1 MGTKILSVLA
11 AVSLTAVFGIAA
23 GAEGDV
29 AKVGDTGYS
38 TLQAAINAASDGGEV
53 DLIANV
59 TESIT
64 ISADDN
70 VTLDLNGYTLTNS
83 TGHTITNNGTLTIN
97 DSSSSHAG
105 TVNNVTHQ
113 KAAVYNESGA
123 TAMLNA
129 GTYERSLEAG
139 DTNGNNG
146 NSYYTIY
153 NQGNMEISNA
163 VINNKGTY
171 SSCIINGGFED
182 GAKLT
187 IDGATVTGG
196 INAIKND
203 EYGSTLTITSGTF
216 TNSAL
221 DGAVILNA
229 ATANINGGTF
239 NGSGACVINVTQGHP
254 NKESS
259 ERKNSTTTITTGT
272 FNATGT
278 NTTLIYAPG
287 NTTMDNKGVS
297 VSGGTFSGT
306 ISTNL
311 LDTGNVIV
319 KEENSYVVENDNKSY
334 AARYA
339 GVRYNSINEA
349 INDNRSDT
357 LPQNIYL
364 LRDISENVV
373 IPEGHKIQID
383 LNSYKITN
391 DDTSI
396 PLCNTITNNGTLTIR
411 DTSAEKNGTIDNV
424 SHQKAAIYNEAGA
437 TATLN
442 AGTYTRSAENGNSD
456 NSGGNSYYY
465 IVNHGTMTLNDIS
478 VKSNG
483 SFSSLIENGWY
494 NGNVDH
500 PEGTVA
506 TMTINGGTFSGGINT
521 VKNDDWGILT
531 INDGRFENMTQHS
544 VLNWNVAEINGGT
557 FIAPDGYCSAA
568 NGYIN
573 DTMDKGQLT
582 ITDGDFTGGIYIV
595 DAASGSNPDKAKEG
609 VAVSGGTF
617 SSDVSEYLAD
627 GCAISMGN
635 NTYVVLNPDNN
646 TGSVNAVGTYKSAA
660 NEDGSYDQLQ
670 ILDTPQITSGE
681 VGFKITDN
689 KTTVIKTFKYA
700 NINANTKIGLIITDI
715 PEDQTVS
722 VSIATSES
730 E

>member
-23 GAEGDV
+23 GAEGDNV
-29 AKVGDTGYS
+29 AKIGEQEYS
-38 TLQAAINAASDGGEV
+38 TLQDAINAATGDTEI
-53 DLIANV
+53 DLMSNTAEDVSIPSGKTV
-59 TESIT
+59 TI
-64 ISADDN
+64 
-70 VTLDLNGYTLTNS
+70 DLSGYKITNS

-105 TVNNVTHQ
+105 TIDNVTHQ

-153 NQGNMEISNA
+153 NQGNMEISDA

-171 SSCIINGGFED
+171 SSCIINGGYAD
-182 GAKLT
+182 NASLT
-187 IDGATVTGG
+187 ITDTAVTGG
-196 INAIKND
+196 VITVKND
-203 EYGSTLTITSGTF
+203 EYGSELLINSGTF
-216 TNSAL
+216 TNSAPN
-221 DGAVILNA
+221 GVVVQNSG
-229 ATANINGGTF
+229 TAEITAGTF
-239 NGSGACVINVTQGHP
+239 IGSGKYVIYATKGRANMAAQEET
-254 NKESS
+254 
-259 ERKNSTTTITTGT
+259 NSTTTI
-272 FNATGT
+272 
-278 NTTLIYAPG
+278 
-287 NTTMDNKGVS
+287 
-297 VSGGTFSGT
+297 SGGTFTATENAEIICSSDIEYNFKDNINISGGKFSDSFST
-306 ISTNL
+306 YFLSTN
-311 LDTGNVIV
+311 NVIV
-319 KEENSYVVENDNKSY
+319 KENDSYVVKTDDNSY

-349 INDNRSDT
+349 IADCPTVDT
-357 LPQNIYL
+357 NSMAQTVYVCK
-364 LRDISENVV
+364 DTSENVV
-373 IPEGHKIQID
+373 IPKDKRIQLD
-383 LNSYKITN
+383 LSGYKITN
-391 DDTSI
+391 DISSDQ
-396 PLCNTITNNGTLTIR
+396 LCHTITNNGSLIIR

-500 PEGTVA
+500 PEGAVA

-627 GCAISMGN
+627 GCAISTGN

-646 TGSVNAVGTYKSAA
+646 TGSVNDVGTYKSAA

-722 VSIATSES
+722 VSIAE
-730 E
+730 

>member
-38 TLQAAINAASDGGEV
+38 TLQAAINAASDEGEV

-171 SSCIINGGFED
+171 SSCIINGGYAD
-182 GAKLT
+182 NASLT
-187 IDGATVTGG
+187 ITDTAVTGG
-196 INAIKND
+196 VIAVKND
-203 EYGSTLTITSGTF
+203 EYGSKLLINSGTF
-216 TNSAL
+216 TNSAPN
-221 DGAVILNA
+221 GVVVQNSG
-229 ATANINGGTF
+229 TAEITAGTF
-239 NGSGACVINVTQGHP
+239 IGSGKYVIYATKGKANMAAQEET
-254 NKESS
+254 
-259 ERKNSTTTITTGT
+259 NSTTTI
-272 FNATGT
+272 
-278 NTTLIYAPG
+278 
-287 NTTMDNKGVS
+287 
-297 VSGGTFSGT
+297 SGGIFTATENAEIICSSDIEYKFKDNINISGGKFSDSFST
-306 ISTNL
+306 YFLSTN
-311 LDTGNVIV
+311 NVIV
-319 KEENSYVVENDNKSY
+319 KENDSYVVKTDDNSY

-349 INDNRSDT
+349 IADCPTVDT
-357 LPQNIYL
+357 NSMAQTVYVCK
-364 LRDISENVV
+364 DTSENVV
-373 IPEGHKIQID
+373 IPKDKRIQLD
-383 LNSYKITN
+383 LSGYKITN
-391 DDTSI
+391 DISSDQ
-396 PLCNTITNNGTLTIR
+396 LCHTITNNGSLIIR

-494 NGNVDH
+494 DGTKDH
-500 PEGTVA
+500 PDGAVA
-506 TMTINGGTFSGGINT
+506 TMTINNGTFSGGINT
-521 VKNDDWGILT
+521 IKNDDWGILT

-627 GCAISMGN
+627 GCAISTGN

-646 TGSVNAVGTYKSAA
+646 TGSVNDVGTYKSAA

-722 VSIATSES
+722 VSIAE
-730 E
+730 

>member
-23 GAEGDV
+23 GAEGDNV
-29 AKVGDTGYS
+29 AKIGEQEYS
-38 TLQAAINAASDGGEV
+38 TLQDAINVATGDTEI
-53 DLIANV
+53 DLMSNTAEDVSIPSGKTV
-59 TESIT
+59 TIDLSGYKIT
-64 ISADDN
+64 NI
-70 VTLDLNGYTLTNS
+70 

-105 TVNNVTHQ
+105 TVDNVTHQ

-259 ERKNSTTTITTGT
+259 ERENSTTTITTGT

-442 AGTYTRSAENGNSD
+442 AGTYTRSKEAGSSPD
-456 NSGGNSYYY
+456 NNGGNSYYY
-465 IVNHGTMTLNDIS
+465 IVNHGTMTLGNINVIS
-478 VKSNG
+478 SG
-483 SFSSLIENGWY
+483 SYSSLIENGWY
-494 NGNVDH
+494 DGTKDH
-500 PEGTVA
+500 PDGAVA
-506 TMTINGGTFSGGINT
+506 TMTINNGTFSGGINT
-521 VKNDDWGILT
+521 IKNDDWGILT
-531 INDGRFENMTQHS
+531 IN
-544 VLNWNVAEINGGT
+544 GGT
-557 FIAPDGYCSAA
+557 FSNVKQYPVY
-568 NGYIN
+568 NVNVTTIN
-573 DTMDKGQLT
+573 DGTFNGNDGEGAVYNWAINNTMDQGIVT
-582 ITDGDFTGGIYIV
+582 ITGGKFTGGIR
-595 DAASGSNPDKAKEG
+595 E
-609 VAVSGGTF
+609 VADGQTPVTDVSGGTF
-617 SSDVSEYLAD
+617 DTDVSEYLAD
-627 GCAISMGN
+627 GCAISTGTN
-635 NTYVVLNPDNN
+635 SYSVLNPDNH
-646 TGSVNAVGTYKSAA
+646 TASIDTAGTYKSATNA
-660 NEDGSYDQLQ
+660 DGYYDQMDIMTTSGLTSGS
-670 ILDTPQITSGE
+670 IRFNVTNNNSTESTTLDYNTATVEGSQIT
-681 VGFKITDN
+681 
-689 KTTVIKTFKYA
+689 
-700 NINANTKIGLIITDI
+700 IGLIITGI
-715 PEDQTVS
+715 PAEQTVS
-722 VSIATSES
+722 VSIAE
-730 E
+730 

>member
-23 GAEGDV
+23 GAEGNV
-29 AKVGDTGYS
+29 AKVGDTEYS

-105 TVNNVTHQ
+105 TVDNVTHQ

-442 AGTYTRSAENGNSD
+442 AGTYTRSKEAGSSPD
-456 NSGGNSYYY
+456 NNGGNSYYY
-465 IVNHGTMTLNDIS
+465 IVNHGTMTLGNINVIS
-478 VKSNG
+478 SG
-483 SFSSLIENGWY
+483 SYSSLIENGWY

-500 PEGTVA
+500 PEGAVA

-627 GCAISMGN
+627 GCAISTGN

-646 TGSVNAVGTYKSAA
+646 TGSVNDVGTYKSAA

-722 VSIATSES
+722 VSIAE
-730 E
+730 

>member
-23 GAEGDV
+23 GAEGDNV
-29 AKVGDTGYS
+29 AKIGEQEYS
-38 TLQAAINAASDGGEV
+38 TLQDAINVATGDTEI
-53 DLIANV
+53 DLMSNTAEDVSIPSGKTV
-59 TESIT
+59 TIDLSGYKIT
-64 ISADDN
+64 NI
-70 VTLDLNGYTLTNS
+70 

-105 TVNNVTHQ
+105 TVDNVTHQ

-442 AGTYTRSAENGNSD
+442 AGTYTRSKEAGSSPDD
-456 NSGGNSYYY
+456 NGGNSYYY
-465 IVNHGTMTLNDIS
+465 IVNHGTMTLSNINVIS
-478 VKSNG
+478 RG
-483 SFSSLIENGWY
+483 SYSSLIENGWY
-494 NGNVDH
+494 DGTKDH
-500 PEGTVA
+500 PDDAVA
-506 TMTINGGTFSGGINT
+506 TMTIKNGTFSGGINT
-521 VKNDDWGILT
+521 IKNDDWGILT
-531 INDGRFENMTQHS
+531 IN
-544 VLNWNVAEINGGT
+544 GGT
-557 FIAPDGYCSAA
+557 FSNVKQYPVY
-568 NGYIN
+568 NVNVTTIN
-573 DTMDKGQLT
+573 DGTFDGNGGEGAVYNWAINNTMDKGIVT
-582 ITDGDFTGGIYIV
+582 ITGGKFTGGIR
-595 DAASGSNPDKAKEG
+595 E
-609 VAVSGGTF
+609 VADGWTPVTDVSGGTF
-617 SSDVSEYLAD
+617 DTDVSEYLAD
-627 GCAISMGN
+627 GCAISTGTN
-635 NTYVVLNPDNN
+635 SYSVLNPDNH
-646 TGSVNAVGTYKSAA
+646 TASIDTAGTYKSATNA
-660 NEDGSYDQLQ
+660 DGYYDQMDIMTTSGLTSGS
-670 ILDTPQITSGE
+670 IRFNVTNNNSTKSTTLDYNTATVEGSQIT
-681 VGFKITDN
+681 
-689 KTTVIKTFKYA
+689 
-700 NINANTKIGLIITDI
+700 IGLIITGI
-715 PEDQTVS
+715 PAEQTVS
-722 VSIATSES
+722 VSIAE
-730 E
+730 